1 VQHTRGCVA
10 HSDGDVLLHCIT
22 DALLGALS
30 LPDIGQLF
38 PDSDPKWKVR
48 ALAAQSRWLRVARRS
63 KQRVAFASA
72 LSARLTRRKHV
83 ASCHMALVSS
93 QQPGVMA
100 CRAPALTSLSARRC
114 G

>member
-1 VQHTRGCVA
+1 MA

-48 ALAAQSRWLRVARRS
+48 TSTGSEEVNVVG
-63 KQRVAFASA
+63 QR
-72 LSARLTRRKHV
+72 
-83 ASCHMALVSS
+83 
-93 QQPGVMA
+93 
-100 CRAPALTSLSARRC
+100 
-114 G
+114 